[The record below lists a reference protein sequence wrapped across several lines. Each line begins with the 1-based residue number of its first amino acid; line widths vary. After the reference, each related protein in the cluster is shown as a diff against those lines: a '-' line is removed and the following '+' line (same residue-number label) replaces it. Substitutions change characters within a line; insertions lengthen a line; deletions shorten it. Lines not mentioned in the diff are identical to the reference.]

1 MVIKNNTLK
10 KAENLLKESGY
21 TIRYEKG
28 NFAPG
33 YCILDDKKVIV
44 VNKYYGL
51 EAKVNALIEIMS
63 NLSINKESLSDDSKS
78 FYDKI
83 VQLKM
88 NDLS

>member
-63 NLSINKESLSDDSKS
+63 NLSINKETLSDDSKS